1 MKRILFVINN
11 MNIGGIQKSL
21 LELLKV
27 LAEEDDVSVSL
38 FCCKH
43 GGSLQAAVPEKVH
56 ILPED
61 PWAAVSELTLPEC
74 KAKGMKYYLFRVFAT
89 SWTKIFNKAF
99 PAKLLCRKVKIS
111 GNYDWAI
118 SFSQPINEKAFCTL
132 PNEIALACCKADRTA
147 TFVHCDFKNYGGN
160 SPVNRALYRKFNRVA
175 AVSDSVGKVI
185 GDCIPEVADKLFT
198 VYNCCDREEVKRFAQ
213 ENPVT
218 YDKTTFVTVARLSQE
233 KGLLRCVPVFARL
246 RDEGYDFRWH
256 IVGGGPLKN
265 ALLEQIQQYGMED
278 RIILEGE
285 QINPHRHVKN
295 ADYFLLPSFHEAAP
309 MVYGEAN
316 TLGVPILTT
325 ETLSA
330 RELVEN
336 RKIGMVCENHDDG
349 IYKMLQGVLIK
360 PTESFHGEGID
371 NSLCLTQFLQ
381 LCK

>member
-43 GGSLQAAVPEKVH
+43 GGSLQTAIPEK
-56 ILPED
+56 IQIFPED
-61 PWAAVSELTLPEC
+61 PWAAVSELSLSEC

-89 SWTKIFNKAF
+89 TWTKTFSKAF

-160 SPVNRALYRKFNRVA
+160 SPANRTLYRKFDRVA

-198 VYNCCDREEVKRFAQ
+198 VYNCCDREEVKRLAQ
-213 ENPVT
+213 EEPVT

-233 KGLLRCVPVFARL
+233 KGLLRCVPIFARL
-246 RDEGYDFRWH
+246 RDEGYDFCWH

-265 ALLEQIQQYGMED
+265 ALLEQIRQYGMEE

-285 QINPHRHVKN
+285 QINPHRYVKN
-295 ADYFLLPSFHEAAP
+295 ADYFLLPSYHEAAP
-309 MVYGEAN
+309 MVFGEAR
-316 TLGVPILTT
+316 TLGVPVLTT
-325 ETLSA
+325 DTLSA
-330 RELVEN
+330 RELVESC
-336 RKIGMVCENHDDG
+336 GGGLVCENRDDA
-349 IYKMLQGVLIK
+349 IYEMLCRALKQQDTFLKVGK
-360 PTESFHGEGID
+360 PSNELALAQFH
-371 NSLCLTQFLQ
+371 Q
-381 LCK
+381 LCN